1 MSDAHIRL
9 VHTSGACEID
19 LGRRELRVLGSPVP
33 VGGRAF
39 EIIAVLARSAGELV
53 TKDELMNRIWP
64 GAIVME
70 NTLHVHAAAIRK
82 ALGPNRR
89 LLKTESGR
97 GYRLLG
103 DWIARRHDVAAPP
116 VGLQRMRVDGDSPVT
131 NFPAPVTRLVGRT
144 AAVARL
150 RDLISAYRVVTL
162 TGPGGIGKTSLA
174 LKVARGVVGEYADGG
189 WLVEL
194 AALTDPTLVP
204 TALAVVL
211 RLPTGPTTVTPEAVA
226 QYIGDKKLL
235 LVLDNCEHVIGP
247 VASLA
252 ETILALCPHTTIV
265 ATSRETLRIQGEHV
279 YRVPP
284 LEVPAPGRDEVDDIL
299 RHSAVELFIA
309 RTSAL
314 DTGFSPHA
322 GELPS
327 IGTICR
333 QLDGIPLAIEFAA
346 AHASA
351 FGVRSVVA
359 GLHDRFAL
367 LTRGRRTALP
377 RHRTLRGVLDW
388 SYELLPEAEQRLLRH
403 LAIFSGGFTLDAAAA
418 VVSDGGV
425 DSSFVMEGIANLVA
439 KSLVVLDRDT
449 ASRWY
454 LLETIQAYGLAALVR
469 YGETD
474 RAARRHAEYFRDLF
488 MPPSSGLNMRLSDA
502 DLVSR
507 IREIDNVRAALD
519 WSFSTRGDKDVGR
532 DLTAAYALVWLHR
545 ALNSECRE
553 RCEQALL
560 GLEPDGRQN
569 MWRRMLLQIA
579 LATALYAPAG
589 ESEQA
594 RSMATE
600 AFEFAEVLGDFDTQV
615 WALATL
621 AVWNGMD
628 RDHGAARIA
637 VERLQRIADRVG
649 DPAMVAVANRRTG
662 SLQYMGGRFG
672 EAQQSFERVVLFRFT
687 IDDRQP
693 AFWSF
698 PFHHPSMSRAMLA
711 EVLLLRGFA
720 ERAFNEAQA
729 NLDESDVMDHQL
741 SLHRLFT
748 FRVCWIAI
756 LIGDLVTADRE
767 IAGMI
772 ELATRLNA
780 PFWLATG
787 RTLEAKVMVKRRAFA
802 EALSTLRG
810 TYEMRGR
817 TRQLFSQDL
826 KATIAEAFA
835 GVGQFGEALVAVDEA
850 IDGASQP
857 GAEVWYVPEFLRIKG
872 EILLQQAA
880 DGSVSAAEDCF
891 KRASG
896 MAREQGASFWELR
909 IALSFAR
916 LRHMQSR
923 HDEARAL
930 LLPVYARFTE
940 GFGTTDLRAA
950 KALLDELPG

>member
-1 MSDAHIRL
+1 MSDASIRL
-9 VHTSGACEID
+9 VHTSGECEID
-19 LGRRELRVLGSPVP
+19 LVRRELRVLGSPVP
-33 VGGRAF
+33 VGSRAF
-39 EIIAVLARSAGELV
+39 EIIELLARSAGELV

-70 NTLHVHAAAIRK
+70 NTLRVHAAAIRK
-82 ALGPNRR
+82 ALGPNRN

-103 DWIARRHDVAAPP
+103 DWTARHQDAAAPP
-116 VGLQRMRVDGDSPVT
+116 VGLQRMRVDGESPVT

-174 LKVARGVVGEYADGG
+174 LKVARGVVGEFADGG

-194 AALTDPTLVP
+194 ASLSDAALVP
-204 TALAVVL
+204 GALASAL
-211 RLPTGPTTVTPEAVA
+211 RLPTGPSSVTPEAVA
-226 QYIGDKKLL
+226 RYIGNKNLL
-235 LVLDNCEHVIGP
+235 LVLDNCEHLI
-247 VASLA
+247 VAVATLA
-252 ETILALCPHTTIV
+252 ETLLALCPHTTIMT
-265 ATSRETLRIQGEHV
+265 TSREILRIQGEHV
-279 YRVPP
+279 YRVLP
-284 LEVPAPGRDEVDDIL
+284 LEVPAAGRDEADHIL
-299 RHSAVELFIA
+299 GHSAVVLFIT

-314 DTGFSPHA
+314 DTDFSPRA
-322 GELPS
+322 SELPS
-327 IGTICR
+327 IGTVCR

-346 AHASA
+346 AHAST
-351 FGVRSVVA
+351 FGVQSVVA
-359 GLHDRFAL
+359 GLRDRFAL

-388 SYELLPEAEQRLLRH
+388 SYELLSEAEQRLLRH
-403 LAIFSGGFTLDAAAA
+403 LAIFCGGFTVEAAAA
-418 VVSDGGV
+418 VVNEGGV
-425 DSSFVMEGIANLVA
+425 DLSLVMEGIASLVT

-454 LLETIQAYGLAALVR
+454 LLETIQAYGCEQLAR
-469 YGETD
+469 HDETD

-488 MPPSSGLNMRLSDA
+488 MPPPSSLNMRLSDA

-519 WSFSTRGDKDVGR
+519 WSFSLVGEIDVGR

-579 LATALYAPAG
+579 LATALHGSAD
-589 ESEQA
+589 ESERA
-594 RSMATE
+594 KAMATE
-600 AFEFAEVLGDFDTQV
+600 AFEFAESLGDFDTQV

-628 RDHGAARIA
+628 REHSAARTA
-637 VERLQRIADRVG
+637 VERLRRIADRVG
-649 DPAMVAVANRRTG
+649 DPAMVAVANRRMG
-662 SLQYMGGRFG
+662 SQHYMDGRFR
-672 EAQQSFERVVLFRFT
+672 EAQQSLERVLRFRFA
-687 IDDRQP
+687 IDDQQP

-741 SLHRLFT
+741 SLHRLFI

-756 LIGDLVTADRE
+756 LTGDLVTADRE

-772 ELATRLNA
+772 ELSTRLNA
-780 PFWLATG
+780 TFWLATG
-787 RTLEAKVMVKRRAFA
+787 RTLAAKVMVKRRAFA

-810 TYEMRGR
+810 VLDMRGR
-817 TRQLFSQDL
+817 TRQLFSQDF
-826 KATIAEAFA
+826 KGTMAEAFA
-835 GVGQFGEALVAVDEA
+835 GLGQSDEALVAIDDA
-850 IDGASQP
+850 IDSANQP
-857 GAEVWYVPEFLRIKG
+857 GAEVWYLPEFLRIKG

-880 DGSVSAAEDCF
+880 DGSASAAEDCF
-891 KRASG
+891 NQAAKI
-896 MAREQGASFWELR
+896 AREQGALFWELR

-916 LRHMQSR
+916 LRNMQGR
-923 HDEARAL
+923 HDEARQILA
-930 LLPVYARFTE
+930 PVYERFTE
-940 GFGTTDLRAA
+940 GFETADLRAA
-950 KALLDELPG
+950 RALLDDLH